1 MKRNFGSTTVVLIAF
16 ALFVVSTSRSARA
29 QGCSMATVAGTFG
42 FTATGSLLP
51 PTGPVP
57 IAAVGDATF
66 NSDGTVSGAEARNV
80 GGGFANETL
89 TGTWAVNPN
98 CTGNLTVE
106 VFESGV
112 LVRTSVL
119 SLVFD
124 ANHRELRAVQQSL
137 TLPDGTSLPA
147 VITFEGRRVLDN

>member
-1 MKRNFGSTTVVLIAF
+1 MRSRLS
-16 ALFVVSTSRSARA
+16 ALRT
-29 QGCSMATVAGTFG
+29 
-42 FTATGSLLP
+42 LP
-51 PTGPVP
+51 
-57 IAAVGDATF
+57 
-66 NSDGTVSGAEARNV
+66 DGTVSGTEARSV
-80 GGGFANETL
+80 GGGFASETL

-98 CTGNLTVE
+98 CTGNVTVE

-124 ANHRELRAVQQSL
+124 GNRRELRAVQQSL